1 MTGRQ
6 AVRAIVLHDNQLL
19 TMQRTKF
26 GRQYFTLIGGGVEPG
41 EELEGALRRELR
53 EETSMAV
60 GSVRLVFIEDAGE
73 HYGVQYIFLCE
84 YLGGDPV
91 LSETSEE
98 AIESALGQNVY
109 QPRWLPLAELSQ
121 VNFRSDSVRQAL
133 QTALHAGWPGSPLE
147 LAWKGEVV
155 GK

>member
-19 TMQRTKF
+19 TMKRSKF
-26 GRQYFTLIGGGVEPG
+26 GQQYYTLVGGGVEPG
-41 EELEGALRRELR
+41 EELEAALRRELR
-53 EETSMAV
+53 EETGMAV
-60 GSVRLVFIEDAGE
+60 GSTRLVFIEDNGD
-73 HYGVQYIFLCE
+73 HFGMQYVFLCE
-84 YLGGDPV
+84 YLGGDPA

-98 AIESALGQNVY
+98 AIESAEGQNTY
-109 QPRWLPLAELSQ
+109 QPLWLPLSELPQ
-121 VNFRSDSVRQAL
+121 VSFRSESVRQAL
-133 QTALHAGWPGSPLE
+133 QAALANGWPVTPLE